1 MDPQKSS
8 VPGQAR
14 PRSLSG
20 ENDCT
25 IDITLERLRC
35 CCRTA
40 FWNSS
45 HTPIHIYILYI
56 YVCYVQA
63 QDGAA

>member
-1 MDPQKSS
+1 MDPQKSG

-25 IDITLERLRC
+25 IDITLERLRY

-40 FWNSS
+40 FRKSN
-45 HTPIHIYILYI
+45 HTPIHIYIYI
-56 YVCYVQA
+56 CYVQA